1 MVFRRDVSCAHL
13 AGASGKPRVF
23 RIPEKINGSRNDL
36 VKELIALEI
45 EFVSS
50 KNLAASFVDGPE
62 DDERFSV
69 HSTIDLILVVL
80 KVKKATFLF
89 SSIQRPFWAFPD

>member
-1 MVFRRDVSCAHL
+1 M
-13 AGASGKPRVF
+13 
-23 RIPEKINGSRNDL
+23 

-50 KNLAASFVDGPE
+50 KKPASSFVDGPD

-80 KVKKATFLF
+80 KPKEKGDRKVCKERKIPIFLNSKTILGF
-89 SSIQRPFWAFPD
+89 S